1 MGLKKLKLYSELLK
15 LEHTIFALPF
25 GLSSLWILSKELPS
39 VKSLFFIIL
48 ALISGRTLGMA
59 FNRLLDK
66 PWDEINPRT
75 KIWPHAQGLVKNW
88 EIKLII
94 FLSLFFFLFS
104 CSQIN
109 KLTLILSPLVV
120 LLLWFY
126 PLAKRIID
134 YPHLVLGLVYFLIP
148 VAVDI
153 ALNEEVSLLAVFLG
167 IAMGTWVAGFDIL
180 YSLQDYEFDQ
190 KVGLKSL
197 PVKLG
202 ISKALKIARF
212 LHLLTLI
219 FLLLLGK
226 FYPKTTWIYYL
237 GLLVISLF
245 LIYEHRLIKEN
256 DLSKI
261 NKAFFTV
268 NGFISLLFFLL
279 IVFNNWFYSF
289 KLSL

>member
-153 ALNEEVSLLAVFLG
+153 ALNEKVSLLAVFLG

-289 KLSL
+289 KLSF